1 MAAVIVVVAHVVAN
15 RPDDLRPQRDVLEHE
30 ALRPRVDAR
39 IAWMHRIIVVAKN
52 LPIDPDFGSRTHP
65 FKASRAS
72 DREREDLG
80 FPLDLVLANH
90 RLGSKERLL
99 PGRLVALS
107 ERAL

>member
-1 MAAVIVVVAHVVAN
+1 MHKSSERGDGGRVPYEAWVA
-15 RPDDLRPQRDVLEHE
+15 
-30 ALRPRVDAR
+30 ALRA
-39 IAWMHRIIVVAKN
+39 
-52 LPIDPDFGSRTHP
+52 IDPDFGSRTHP